1 MKSFSSTTTIIAI
14 PFLAHVA
21 LCFTPI
27 SVLNHQ
33 RRHAPTTRTGSSN
46 TGGGLHVSTIHN
58 NIMDAKDDDHFT
70 VGVLGDLHMD
80 PHHLSDY
87 GTARDQ
93 WLPILKDDA
102 PNDNVAVVSLG
113 DLGESKAVDED
124 SDELFSGTTRC
135 HEMAASYL
143 QSFDVPYELV
153 GGNHGTYTPA
163 FVCLLPCCLF
173 VCMHAVPHF

>member
-1 MKSFSSTTTIIAI
+1 MKSFSSTPACTRTLIAI
-14 PFLAHVA
+14 TIFAHAA
-21 LCFTPI
+21 LSFSPI

-33 RRHAPTTRTGSSN
+33 RRYDHAPSN
-46 TGGGLHVSTIHN
+46 TGLHVSTIHN
-58 NIMDAKDDDHFT
+58 NLDRMGADDDHFT

-80 PHHLSDY
+80 PRHLNDY

-102 PNDNVAVVSLG
+102 PNDNVAIISLG

-153 GGNHGTYTPA
+153 GGNHGTYILVLVYFTH
-163 FVCLLPCCLF
+163 V
-173 VCMHAVPHF
+173 